1 MNIYKK
7 LWKHINN
14 FYCNNS
20 VCIDLHNNYYL
31 LLLAD
36 FAKLSIHTSHA

>member
-1 MNIYKK
+1 MNIYKQ

-20 VCIDLHNNYYL
+20 VCIDLHNYL

-36 FAKLSIHTSHA
+36 FAKLSILTSHV